1 MVLSIQGQNMNSS
14 PHKSIFK
21 RGVWYVVV
29 QAILIGLI
37 LFGPQGSPLINS
49 KSFTTI
55 LQSCGI
61 AIGLLACLIM
71 VIAAINLGRN
81 LTPLPYPKNDSVLIQ
96 TGLYQYVRHPIY
108 FGVLLAALAWLL
120 IFPGRYVLAYSICLF
135 LLFDIKASREEV
147 WLVERFSSYKDY
159 QARVKKLIPGIY

>member
-1 MVLSIQGQNMNSS
+1 MNSS

-21 RGVWYVVV
+21 RGAWYVVV
-29 QAILIGLI
+29 QGILIGLI
-37 LFGPQGSPLINS
+37 LFGPQGSPLIS
-49 KSFTTI
+49 SEPLTTI

-71 VIAAINLGRN
+71 VIAAINLGAN
-81 LTPLPYPKNDSVLIQ
+81 LTPLPHPKDDSVLIQ

-120 IFPGRYVLAYSICLF
+120 IFPGLYILAYSICLF
-135 LLFDIKASREEV
+135 LFFDIKARREEV
-147 WLVERFSSYKDY
+147 WLAERFSSYKDY
-159 QARVKKLIPGIY
+159 QVRVKKLIPGIY

>member
-1 MVLSIQGQNMNSS
+1 MNSS

-21 RGVWYVVV
+21 RGIWYVVV
-29 QAILIGLI
+29 QGILIGLI
-37 LFGPQGSPLINS
+37 LFGPHGSPLIS
-49 KSFTTI
+49 SEPLITI

-71 VIAAINLGRN
+71 VIAAINLGAN
-81 LTPLPYPKNDSVLIQ
+81 LTPLPHPKDDSVFIQ

-120 IFPGRYVLAYSICLF
+120 IFPGLYVLAYSICLF
-135 LLFDIKASREEV
+135 LFFDIKARREEV
-147 WLVERFSSYKDY
+147 WLVERFSGYKNY

>member
-1 MVLSIQGQNMNSS
+1 MNSS

-21 RGVWYVVV
+21 RGAWYVVV
-29 QAILIGLI
+29 QGILIGLI
-37 LFGPQGSPLINS
+37 LFGPQGSPLIS
-49 KSFTTI
+49 SEPLTTI

-71 VIAAINLGRN
+71 VIAAINLGAN
-81 LTPLPYPKNDSVLIQ
+81 LTPLPHPKDNSVLIQ

-120 IFPGRYVLAYSICLF
+120 IFPGLYILAYSICLF
-135 LLFDIKASREEV
+135 LFFDIKARREEV
-147 WLVERFSSYKDY
+147 WLTERFSSYKEY